1 MVALFKVAAV
11 AVTAVLMACVLRR
24 GTAEISLLLL
34 LAAGVW
40 MLMLVSDALERA
52 VEMLLRL
59 AQLSQ
64 LEGNVLEPVLKTVAL
79 SIVTRITGEVCRSAG
94 EGGIAAFVETAGTV
108 LALAASLPLCEAV
121 VQMIVGM
128 LG

>member
-1 MVALFKVAAV
+1 MVELFKVAAV

-40 MLMLVSDALERA
+40 MLMLVSDALESA
-52 VEMLLRL
+52 VEMLFRL